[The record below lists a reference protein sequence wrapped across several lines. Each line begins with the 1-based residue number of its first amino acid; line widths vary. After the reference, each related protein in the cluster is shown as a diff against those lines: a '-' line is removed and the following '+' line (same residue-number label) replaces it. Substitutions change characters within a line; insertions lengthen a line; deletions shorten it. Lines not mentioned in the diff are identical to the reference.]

1 MKRYVFGFCLVLFLT
16 LPLIAQDS
24 EEASSELSGDL
35 KTFLDI
41 YNSGTSWAE
50 KQAVL
55 QEVVDAAPSG
65 EEQFYAQILRSLL
78 NSYADIKGAQN
89 LNNADIIARITAEKL
104 GDAKYSNSAADLN
117 RMVGMLKNAVAR
129 SAGLI
134 ALGKIQDV
142 NYLPQ
147 TIQILQDLNTQ
158 TVPAVRQSAEQLA
171 YGAIVALEYF
181 QDEAG
186 YLPVF
191 FASRGWYGDWVKN
204 KARETLSKIS
214 QEPWDILISAINSAG
229 YDMANKLAAL
239 QVIEESS
246 ARNEKKGEAAAVALT
261 QGWGTGITSIRDRED
276 VKDLRKLAI
285 RMLGKYG
292 VQDASIYTLL
302 DRSYSRSDD
311 VDEKRFVVIALSS
324 LATDE
329 SVALLSKFMD
339 EYNVK
344 IGDNSRFTDNVLTP
358 ADDRMVRVII
368 PALGRTKHKAAGAAL
383 RKVLGLQWTD
393 GIKRLAREALQNIP
407 S

>member
-1 MKRYVFGFCLVLFLT
+1 MKRYVFGFCLILFLT
-16 LPLIAQDS
+16 LPLIAQNS
-24 EEASSELSGDL
+24 EEASSELPGDL

-65 EEQFYAQILRSLL
+65 EEQFYARILGSLL

-89 LNNADIIARITAEKL
+89 LNNADAIARITAEKL
-104 GDAKYSNSAADLN
+104 GDAKYSNSAADLY
-117 RMVGMLKNAVAR
+117 RMVSTLKNAVVR

-134 ALGKIQDV
+134 ALGKMQAV

-147 TIQILQDLNTQ
+147 TIRILQDLNTQ
-158 TVPAVRQSAEQLA
+158 TAPPVRQSAEQLA
-171 YGAIVALEYF
+171 YGAIAALEYF

-204 KARETLSKIS
+204 KARETLRKIS
-214 QEPWDILISAINSAG
+214 EEPGDILISAINSTS
-229 YDMANKLAAL
+229 YSVANKLVAL
-239 QVIEESS
+239 QAIEESS
-246 ARNEKKGEAAAVALT
+246 AGNGKKGEAAAAALT
-261 QGWGTGITSIRDRED
+261 QGWGAGITTVRDRED
-276 VKDLRKLAI
+276 VKDLRKLSI

-311 VDEKRFVVIALSS
+311 VDERRFVVDALSS

-344 IGDNSRFTDNVLTP
+344 IGDNSRFADNAITP

-368 PALGRTKHKAAGAAL
+368 PALGRTKHKDAGAPL